1 MSNTTEGCG
10 DMQAE
15 LERVAAERDAALRV
29 SEVAMRLLDEHK
41 LLPELRHRLDEAER
55 PDAQ

>member
-1 MSNTTEGCG
+1 
-10 DMQAE
+10 MQAE